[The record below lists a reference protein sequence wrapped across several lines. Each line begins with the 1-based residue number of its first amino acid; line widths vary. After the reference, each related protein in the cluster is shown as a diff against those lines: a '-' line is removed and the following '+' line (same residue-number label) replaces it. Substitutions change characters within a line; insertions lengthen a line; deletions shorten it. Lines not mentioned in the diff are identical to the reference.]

1 MLKRQEPTMK
11 AVTPHQRLLITAVLA
26 AVLAAVITVHAG
38 TSGSTPP
45 LAAAAQSAGMSVPF

>member
-1 MLKRQEPTMK
+1 MK

-45 LAAAAQSAGMSVPF
+45 LAAGAQSAGMSVPF

>member
-1 MLKRQEPTMK
+1 MK
-11 AVTPHQRLLITAVLA
+11 PVNPHPRLLIVTALA

-45 LAAAAQSAGMSVPF
+45 LAAAAQSAVMSVPF

>member
-1 MLKRQEPTMK
+1 MK
-11 AVTPHQRLLITAVLA
+11 ADHLHPRLLIVAVLA

-38 TSGSTPP
+38 TSGNTPP

>member
-1 MLKRQEPTMK
+1 MK

-38 TSGSTPP
+38 TSGRTPP